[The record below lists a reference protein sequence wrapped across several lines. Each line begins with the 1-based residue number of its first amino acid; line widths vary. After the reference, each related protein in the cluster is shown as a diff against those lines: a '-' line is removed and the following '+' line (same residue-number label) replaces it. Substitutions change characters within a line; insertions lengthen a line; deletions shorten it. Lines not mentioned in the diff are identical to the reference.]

1 MEISMRRADDS
12 RHVDGITE
20 KEEVKRPRFVAA
32 ERLADAKRMTGTWLY
47 IIGAKRRYWSMQD
60 RWWKI
65 PKKRREHSHEK
76 FWSIRQLVH
85 IGWMMENF
93 DGAHTGKEEGRVN
106 KRGLYKLTVWSIV
119 HAWPRRTEG
128 SVVCD
133 GLGIWSS
140 KRTWPRRTEGSV
152 VCDGWAIWISKC
164 ALQIELRCGRFVW
177 NLLVIVVF
185 ESGISLANKLQL
197 DSHRGKAIV

>member
-1 MEISMRRADDS
+1 MENSMRRLMTQRGWKS
-12 RHVDGITE
+12 TE
-20 KEEVKRPRFVAA
+20 KRRESPRGSWW
-32 ERLADAKRMTGTWLY
+32 RQGWRMLSAWWARDY
-47 IIGAKRRYWSMQD
+47 IGAKRGCWCMQD

-65 PKKRREHSHEK
+65 PKKRRERSHGK

-152 VCDGWAIWISKC
+152 VCDVWAIWISKC